1 MVQFR
6 KDIWRPLIAIAPL
19 DQIIRRRS
27 LESVELRWLPSPG
40 PLRYFADPFAYWRDD
55 RLHVFVEAFD
65 YRDAVGVIDVLIYD
79 AQFRLIEHQPVLRE
93 PWHLS
98 YPHVFEADGA
108 LWMLPE
114 ASASGGLTLY
124 RAIDFPL
131 RWAAAARIAL
141 DHVPVDATPFHDQ
154 GRWWL
159 FYSSADRPRDI
170 LRTLHLAHASDL
182 TGPWTPHPMNPVRVD
197 LAGARP
203 GGTPVMVDDQLVFP
217 VQDCTRTYG
226 GAIRLLGLDRLSTDG
241 FRACDLG
248 TIEAP
253 DAVAPF
259 MEGLHTLSAAGPV
272 TLIDV
277 KRRQFSLEGLA
288 MRPLRDLR
296 RLRARL
302 QAQ

>member
-6 KDIWRPLIAIAPL
+6 KDIWRPLIAMAPL
-19 DQIIRRRS
+19 EEIVRRRS
-27 LESVELRWLPSPG
+27 LHGLDLRWLPSPG
-40 PLRYFADPFAYWRDD
+40 RLRYFADPFGYWREG

-79 AQFRLIEHQPVLRE
+79 AEYRLVEHLPALRE

-98 YPHVFEADGA
+98 YPQVFDADGE

-114 ASASGGLTLY
+114 ASASRGLTLY
-124 RAIDFPL
+124 RAVDFPT
-131 RWAAAARIAL
+131 RWEAAARIAL
-141 DHVPVDATPFHDQ
+141 DHVPVDATLFHDR
-154 GRWWL
+154 GRWWI

-170 LRTLHLAHASDL
+170 LRTLHAAHAPRL

-203 GGTPVMVDDQLVFP
+203 GGTPVMVDGRLVLP
-217 VQDCTRTYG
+217 VQDCARTYG
-226 GAIRLLGLDRLSTDG
+226 GAVRLLEIDRLDTQD
-241 FRACDLG
+241 FTARDLG
-248 TIEAP
+248 RLEAP
-253 DAVAPF
+253 GALEPF
-259 MEGLHTLSAAGPV
+259 VDGLHTLSAAGPV